1 MHKRAIVVALMIFTL
16 GGSAS
21 FVLAAEET
29 TPPPATETAPDN
41 TGRNV
46 RDRSG
51 ATLTPGDQSETKADR
66 TLTQRIRKAVVK
78 DKSLSTTAHNIKIIT
93 NNGTVTLRG
102 PVKTEHERDKIVAK
116 AQQIAG
122 AKHVD
127 NQLEVTH
134 D

>member
-1 MHKRAIVVALMIFTL
+1 MHKRAVILALTIFTL
-16 GGSAS
+16 GSATS

-29 TPPPATETAPDN
+29 NAPPVAETAPDN
-41 TGRNV
+41 TGRNE

-51 ATLTPGDQSETKADR
+51 ATLTPGDQSESKADR

-93 NNGTVTLRG
+93 NNGIVTLRG
-102 PVKTEHERDKIVAK
+102 PVKTEQERDKIAAK
-116 AQQIAG
+116 ATHIAG
-122 AKHVD
+122 VKQVD